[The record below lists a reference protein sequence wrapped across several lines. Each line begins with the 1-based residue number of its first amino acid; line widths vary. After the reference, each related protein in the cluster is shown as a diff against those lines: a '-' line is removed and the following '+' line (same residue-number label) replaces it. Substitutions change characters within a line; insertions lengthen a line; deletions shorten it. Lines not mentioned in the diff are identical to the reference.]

1 MLLIGTVAAV
11 ALYSISF
18 AMSGNNFTIL
28 AQQDLETKKYRNM
41 VIDLG
46 DGVKTGAQLTLPAVG
61 NGPFPGVLL
70 IHGSGTTD
78 MNETE
83 ASSKPFWQISEY
95 LSERGFAV
103 LRYDKRGIGEGG
115 TIINTSIW
123 GNNTINDLIE
133 DSKKALN
140 VLMQQPEV
148 DPKRISLVGHS
159 EGTIIAPR
167 VAIDNSTNVKNI
179 VLMGV
184 AAQNALDLEYFQD
197 VLAPVE
203 YAHQVVDENHT
214 GLISVQQLAKD
225 ITLLNSLYKFDSG
238 SYIYEFLS
246 SYIPGKYPTP
256 SETEAI
262 SGALA
267 KEFGTNDFISID
279 EQLEPAL
286 TKRYENHTSN
296 MTSLECNQLECA
308 RWFQS
313 YANLIPPLS
322 VIGNVSNSTGILL
335 LNGENDSQTTVQQ
348 AFLLQQRLTDVNH
361 PDHTLITYPDLG
373 HLFYPSPQTSTSIGP
388 IQQYV
393 LADLYSWLESHSGL
407 SYPYLAPA
415 FSNMTT
421 TTPSGANETGSSN
434 SNMTGVLSDSP

>member
-1 MLLIGTVAAV
+1 MSSYSLRRLAIFRMLLIGTVAAV

-46 DGVKTGAQLTLPAVG
+46 DGVKTRAQLTLPAVG
-61 NGPFPGVLL
+61 KGPFPGVLL
-70 IHGSGTTD
+70 IHGSGPAD

-83 ASSKPFWQISEY
+83 SSSKVFWQISEY

-115 TIINTSIW
+115 TVINTSIW
-123 GNNTINDLIE
+123 GNMTINDLIE

-184 AAQNALDLEYFQD
+184 AAQKALDLEYYQD
-197 VLAPVE
+197 VLAPVK

-214 GLISVQQLAKD
+214 GLISVQQIAKD
-225 ITLLNSLYKFDSG
+225 LTLLNSLYKFNSG
-238 SYIYEFLS
+238 SYIYNILS
-246 SYIPGKYPTP
+246 SLSGKYPTP

-262 SGALA
+262 SGVLA
-267 KEFGTNDFISID
+267 KDFDTNSFISID
-279 EQLEPAL
+279 KQFKPAL
-286 TKRYENHTSN
+286 MKAYENHTSN
-296 MTSLECNQLECA
+296 MTSLECNQSECA

-322 VIGNVSNSTGILL
+322 VIGNVSNSTGILM
-335 LNGENDSQTTVQQ
+335 LNGENDSQTPVEQ
-348 AFLLQQRLTDVNH
+348 AFLFQQRLTDVKH

-373 HLFYPSPQTSTSIGP
+373 HLFYPSPQTSTLSGP
-388 IQQYV
+388 IPQYV

-407 SYPYLAPA
+407 SHPYI
-415 FSNMTT
+415 TT
-421 TTPSGANETGSSN
+421 STSTLGANTTFSGKR
-434 SNMTGVLSDSP
+434 

>member
-1 MLLIGTVAAV
+1 MSNYSLGCLAIFGMLLIGTVAAV

-46 DGVKTGAQLTLPAVG
+46 DGVKTRAQLTLPAVG

-70 IHGSGTTD
+70 IHGSGNTD
-78 MNETE
+78 MNETF
-83 ASSKPFWQISEY
+83 SKDSKVFWEISEY
-95 LSERGFAV
+95 LSERGIAV

-179 VLMGV
+179 VLM
-184 AAQNALDLEYFQD
+184 ALSAQNALDLEYYQD

-214 GLISVQQLAKD
+214 GLISVQQMAKD
-225 ITLLNSLYKFDSG
+225 PTLLTSLYKSNPNLLY
-238 SYIYEFLS
+238 SYIS
-246 SYIPGKYPTP
+246 GKYPTP

-267 KEFGTNDFISID
+267 KEFDTNDSISID
-279 EQLEPAL
+279 EQYKPAL

-322 VIGNVSNSTGILL
+322 VIGNVSNSTGILML
-335 LNGENDSQTTVQQ
+335 
-348 AFLLQQRLTDVNH
+348 
-361 PDHTLITYPDLG
+361 
-373 HLFYPSPQTSTSIGP
+373 
-388 IQQYV
+388 
-393 LADLYSWLESHSGL
+393 
-407 SYPYLAPA
+407 
-415 FSNMTT
+415 
-421 TTPSGANETGSSN
+421 
-434 SNMTGVLSDSP
+434 

>member
-1 MLLIGTVAAV
+1 MKHCQRILNHFGRFHSIFLKEGLL
-11 ALYSISF
+11 Y
-18 AMSGNNFTIL
+18 
-28 AQQDLETKKYRNM
+28 
-41 VIDLG
+41 
-46 DGVKTGAQLTLPAVG
+46 
-61 NGPFPGVLL
+61 
-70 IHGSGTTD
+70 
-78 MNETE
+78 
-83 ASSKPFWQISEY
+83 
-95 LSERGFAV
+95 

-123 GNNTINDLIE
+123 GNMTINDLIE

-159 EGTIIAPR
+159 EGTIIVPR

-179 VLMGV
+179 VPMGISPM
-184 AAQNALDLEYFQD
+184 NALDLEYYQD

-214 GLISVQQLAKD
+214 GLISVQQIAKD
-225 ITLLNSLYKFDSG
+225 LTLLNSLYKFNSG
-238 SYIYEFLS
+238 SYIYNFLS
-246 SYIPGKYPTP
+246 SGKYPTP
-256 SETEAI
+256 SETEVI

-267 KEFGTNDFISID
+267 KDFDTNDSISID
-279 EQLEPAL
+279 EQYKPAL

-296 MTSLECNQLECA
+296 MTSLECNQLECP

-322 VIGNVSNSTGILL
+322 VIGNVSNSTGILM
-335 LNGENDSQTTVQQ
+335 LNGENDSQTPVQQ

-373 HLFYPSPQTSTSIGP
+373 HLFYPSPQMSTLSGP
-388 IQQYV
+388 IPQYV
-393 LADLYSWLESHSGL
+393 LADLYSWLEPHSGL
-407 SYPYLAPA
+407 SYPYLTPA

-434 SNMTGVLSDSP
+434 SNMTGAKLIGPSAQPSIPVRDNHN

>member
-1 MLLIGTVAAV
+1 MSNYGLRRLTIFGMLLIGTVATV

-18 AMSGNNFTIL
+18 AMSGNNFTLL

-46 DGVKTGAQLTLPAVG
+46 DGVKTEAQLTLPAVG

-70 IHGSGTTD
+70 IPGSGTID
-78 MNETE
+78 MNGSSSSET
-83 ASSKPFWQISEY
+83 SSKPFWEISEY

-115 TIINTSIW
+115 TVINTSIW
-123 GNNTINDLIE
+123 GNMTINDLIQ

-184 AAQNALDLEYFQD
+184 AAQNALDLEYYQD

-214 GLISVQQLAKD
+214 GLISVQQIAKD
-225 ITLLNSLYKFDSG
+225 LTLLNSLYKFNSG
-238 SYIYEFLS
+238 SYIYNFLS
-246 SYIPGKYPTP
+246 SGKHPTP

-267 KEFGTNDFISID
+267 KDFDTNDSISID
-279 EQLEPAL
+279 EQYKPAL

-322 VIGNVSNSTGILL
+322 VIGNVSNSTGILML
-335 LNGENDSQTTVQQ
+335 EGENDSQTPVEQ
-348 AFLLQQRLTDVNH
+348 AFLLQQRLTDVKH

-373 HLFYPSPQTSTSIGP
+373 HLFYPSPQMSTSSGP
-388 IQQYV
+388 IRQYV
-393 LADLYSWLESHSGL
+393 LADLYSWLAAHSGL
-407 SYPYLAPA
+407 SHPYVG
-415 FSNMTT
+415 
-421 TTPSGANETGSSN
+421 TTPTSTLEANTTSS
-434 SNMTGVLSDSP
+434 SRGG